1 MYPYRLKGRSVSLE
15 AWRNLLDEWF
25 MEKAESCICQ
35 ICTKNGQEIMG
46 TNCARE
52 ILVIFKKKKI
62 TLQCSSVLEEAAWKH
77 CATFIFGDIQGEL
90 GKSTIWVLSEQK

>member
-1 MYPYRLKGRSVSLE
+1 MV
-15 AWRNLLDEWF
+15 

-46 TNCARE
+46 TSCTRE
-52 ILVIFKKKKI
+52 ILVIFKKKKF

-77 CATFIFGDIQGEL
+77 CATSIFGDIQGQME
-90 GKSTIWVLSEQK
+90 KSTTRVLSEQK